1 MPRDLYHYLSVLASL
16 THQQVIFFSNLTTII
31 SHRRDLATDFFS
43 HLKGSNGPKTVL
55 FLSIGW
61 WKFIPMWSWR
71 LLEGVNDVMG
81 GGLWFYQKGAAYD
94 RVRIC
99 FGFHGVVNIWLL
111 WLQWLDHDSIVER
124 AYFTTCNT
132 K

>member
-1 MPRDLYHYLSVLASL
+1 MEIY
-16 THQQVIFFSNLTTII
+16 
-31 SHRRDLATDFFS
+31 SHVVMAVTEGR
-43 HLKGSNGPKTVL
+43 KGRN
-55 FLSIGW
+55 
-61 WKFIPMWSWR
+61 
-71 LLEGVNDVMG
+71 G
-81 GGLWFYQKGAAYD
+81 GGGGVVFDFQKGAAYA

-111 WLQWLDHDSIVER
+111 WLQWLDHDLIVER